1 MRLCGVIAEYN
12 PFHNGHAHQL
22 AEARRRSG
30 CDYLIVCMDGGMT
43 QRGDAALLDKGTR
56 ARMALLHGADLVIEL
71 PALFAVRP
79 ADWFARGGV
88 LTLGALGIDVLSF
101 GCETDDL
108 ELLTRLKTAFH
119 GNDPSIE
126 QAVRD
131 RLSAGQSHAR
141 ARGEAVS
148 EALNVPSSLLASPNL
163 TLALEYM
170 RAADALERPVEFYPV
185 ARRGDYHD
193 PGLGEFSS
201 ASAIR
206 AAVLAGQGGWRSA
219 MPDDCA
225 ETLRRCLDE
234 GRYARPDALDTT
246 LIYLLRREKS
256 LNGLC
261 DVTEGFDNLFL
272 RHAQTCWSRE
282 DLLEKVKCKRY
293 TYARLN
299 RFCAHVLMN
308 LTRAD
313 AQTHPAPEYIRV
325 LGFRQDA
332 QPLMKHLKKNA
343 ALPLIT
349 DAARLKNNALFQ
361 FERTATDLQSLSM
374 AAPEERAAGRDM
386 TEPVVIV

>member
-22 AEARRRSG
+22 SEACKRSR
-30 CDYLIVCMDGGMT
+30 CDYLIACMDGGLT

-56 ARMALLHGADLVIEL
+56 ARMALMHGADLVVEL

-79 ADWFARGGV
+79 ADQFARGGV
-88 LTLGALGIDVLSF
+88 LTLGALGIDALSF

-108 ELLTRLKTAFH
+108 ALLTRLKTAFH
-119 GNDPSIE
+119 GNDPQIE

-131 RLSAGQSHAR
+131 RLREGKSHAR
-141 ARGEAVS
+141 ARGEAVA
-148 EALNVPSSLLASPNL
+148 EALNVPASLLASPNV

-170 RAADALERPVEFYPV
+170 RAADALERPIDFYPI

-193 PGLGEFSS
+193 LSLGEFSS

-206 AAVLAGQGGWRSA
+206 AAVLSGQGGWQST

-225 ETLRRCLDE
+225 
-234 GRYARPDALDTT
+234 DALDTT
-246 LIYLLRREKS
+246 LIYLLRRAES

-272 RHAQTCWSRE
+272 RHAQTCAARE
-282 DLLEKVKCKRY
+282 ELLEKVKCKRY

-308 LTRAD
+308 LTQAD
-313 AQTHPAPEYIRV
+313 VLAHPAPEYIRV
-325 LGFRQDA
+325 LGFRRDA
-332 QPLMKHLKKNA
+332 QPLMKYLKKNA

-349 DAARLKNNALFQ
+349 DAARLKDNALFR
-361 FERTATDLQSLSM
+361 FERIATDLQSLSM
-374 AAPEERAAGRDM
+374 AAPDARAAGRDM
-386 TEPVVIV
+386 TEPIVIV

>member
-88 LTLGALGIDVLSF
+88 LTLGALGIDALSF

-141 ARGEAVS
+141 ARGESVS

-193 PGLGEFSS
+193 PSLGEFSS

-206 AAVLAGQGGWRSA
+206 AAVRCAAVWTRGA
-219 MPDDCA
+219 MPAPTRWIRRLSISCA
-225 ETLRRCLDE
+225 
-234 GRYARPDALDTT
+234 A
-246 LIYLLRREKS
+246 K
-256 LNGLC
+256 
-261 DVTEGFDNLFL
+261 
-272 RHAQTCWSRE
+272 
-282 DLLEKVKCKRY
+282 
-293 TYARLN
+293 N
-299 RFCAHVLMN
+299 R
-308 LTRAD
+308 
-313 AQTHPAPEYIRV
+313 
-325 LGFRQDA
+325 
-332 QPLMKHLKKNA
+332 
-343 ALPLIT
+343 
-349 DAARLKNNALFQ
+349 
-361 FERTATDLQSLSM
+361 
-374 AAPEERAAGRDM
+374 
-386 TEPVVIV
+386 